1 MNNLNITGRLVRPA
15 TMRNTGD
22 KARANFTL
30 AVDGYGT
37 TPTSFIPVTCFGRTA
52 ELVAEHTDKGHLIAI
67 EGRITSGKYTNDAG
81 ETVYTLDVIANRVE
95 FLSRPKS
102 ATTTPDSVEVDDDN
116 DDTEAA

>member
-1 MNNLNITGRLVRPA
+1 MNNLIISGRLVRPA
-15 TMRNTGD
+15 TIRTNGD

-52 ELVAEHTDKGHLIAI
+52 ELVAEHTDKGHLVAI

-81 ETVYTLDVIANRVE
+81 ETIYTLDVIANRVE

-102 ATTTPDSVEVDDDN
+102 ATTTPDSIEVDN
-116 DDTEAA
+116 ETEAA

>member
-1 MNNLNITGRLVRPA
+1 MTNSLVLVGRLTRTA
-15 TMRNTGD
+15 TLKYSGD

-52 ELVAEHTDKGHLIAI
+52 ELVAEHTDKGHLIGI
-67 EGRITSGKYTNDAG
+67 EGRITSGKYVNDEG
-81 ETVYTLDVIANRVE
+81 VTIYTLDVIANRVE

-102 ATTTPDSVEVDDDN
+102 ATTTPDSVEVDDE
-116 DDTEAA
+116 TEAA